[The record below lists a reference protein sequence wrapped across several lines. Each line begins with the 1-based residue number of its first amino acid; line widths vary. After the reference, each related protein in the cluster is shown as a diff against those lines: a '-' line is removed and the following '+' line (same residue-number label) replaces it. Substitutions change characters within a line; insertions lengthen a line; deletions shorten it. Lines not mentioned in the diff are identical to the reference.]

1 MEKIDNMDS
10 NCNLQ
15 PRVRSKPYFHDEPMQ
30 MKNIP
35 GNIKYFLLK
44 LFSGYV
50 KIRRK
55 VLSNKSS
62 SYVLMLTLLR

>member
-15 PRVRSKPYFHDEPMQ
+15 PRVRSKPYFHDEPTQ

-50 KIRRK
+50 KIGK